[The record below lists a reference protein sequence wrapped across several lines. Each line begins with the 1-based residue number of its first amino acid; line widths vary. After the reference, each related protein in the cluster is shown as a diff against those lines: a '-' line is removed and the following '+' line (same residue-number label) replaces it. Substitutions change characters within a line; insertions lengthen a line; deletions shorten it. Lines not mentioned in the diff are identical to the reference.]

1 MPRQAAPDL
10 RTHACFLIPTEYWQ
24 RRDRIV
30 VSSKDSSLKAQ
41 FVSFKGFLKYQ
52 KCSFCLKHF
61 DTLLSRLL
69 SRVRHGHRTNNNRIG
84 HFVVPPGLC
93 FKTRVGAQPLIW
105 KSFFILMQIK
115 LIFTRK
121 FVHLAS
127 FWKWGFLELGSGLFR
142 SERKWKV
149 KTQVNPLMLAKFSA
163 APSSLGTMAGVFE
176 FW

>member
-1 MPRQAAPDL
+1 MRCTIYSDLQCSLTVMPRQAAPDL

-127 FWKWGFLELGSGLFR
+127 F
-142 SERKWKV
+142 
-149 KTQVNPLMLAKFSA
+149 
-163 APSSLGTMAGVFE
+163 
-176 FW
+176 